1 MYPNPPCRARSSTT
15 EVLLLAAALPEPATL
30 CLPGQMTPSLD
41 ASAEVEIEPVLAL
54 QASLC
59 ISVLGVYG
67 GERSADAD
75 EGNSRFLFIYGYT
88 TVFGNLE
95 QESFV

>member
-1 MYPNPPCRARSSTT
+1 MA
-15 EVLLLAAALPEPATL
+15 
-30 CLPGQMTPSLD
+30 PSLD
-41 ASAEVEIEPVLAL
+41 ALAKVEIEPILDP

-59 ISVLGVYG
+59 ISILGVYG

>member
-1 MYPNPPCRARSSTT
+1 MYPSPPHRARSSTAK
-15 EVLLLAAALPEPATL
+15 VPLLAAALPEPAML
-30 CLPGQMTPSLD
+30 CLLGQMTPSLD
-41 ASAEVEIEPVLAL
+41 ASAEVEIEPVLAP

-67 GERSADAD
+67 GERSADGD
-75 EGNSRFLFIYGYT
+75 EGSSRFLFIYGYT

-95 QESFV
+95 